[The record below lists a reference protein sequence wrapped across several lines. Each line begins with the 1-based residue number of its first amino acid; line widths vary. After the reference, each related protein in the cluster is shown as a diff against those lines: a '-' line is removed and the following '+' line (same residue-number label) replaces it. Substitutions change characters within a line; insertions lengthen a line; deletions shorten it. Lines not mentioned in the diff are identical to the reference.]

1 MTISIRDLSR
11 NRDIFTQYDYIDIED
26 KKTKK
31 YKGLLVSSQYA
42 QIVKEKL
49 LPKRKRKNSML

>member
-26 KKTKK
+26 KKLKNIK
-31 YKGLLVSSQYA
+31 VFWYLVN
-42 QIVKEKL
+42 L
-49 LPKRKRKNSML
+49 GTR